1 MAQIWIA
8 RDYSKC
14 SGCRR
19 CEIACSL
26 KHEGEI
32 WPEASRIRIFML
44 IPGIEVPHLCVQCPD
59 YPCVEACPTNA
70 LSINKETSAV
80 EVDKEKCTACGK
92 CIDACPGKIPHM
104 HPTKKHIIICNLC
117 NGDPECVKV
126 CQEGKWNALWV
137 APRPSSPVSNP
148 LSIKLYA
155 RTPQEITKDLAKNL
169 YGEEF
174 DKEVV

>member
-1 MAQIWIA
+1 MKQIWIA

-44 IPGIEVPHLCVQCPD
+44 LPGIEVPHLCVQCPD

-70 LSINKETSAV
+70 LSINKETTAV
-80 EVDKEKCTACGK
+80 EIDKEKCIACGK

-126 CQEGKWNALWV
+126 CQEGRWNALWI
-137 APRPSSPVSNP
+137 APRPSSSA

-155 RTPQEITKDLAKNL
+155 RTPQEITKDLARNF

-174 DKEVV
+174 EKGVK

>member
-1 MAQIWIA
+1 MKQIWIA

-80 EVDKEKCTACGK
+80 EVDKEKCIACGK

-126 CQEGKWNALWV
+126 CQEGRWNALWA
-137 APRPSSPVSNP
+137 APRPDSPVSNP

-155 RTPQEITKDLAKNL
+155 RTPQEITKDLARNI

-174 DKEVV
+174 EKEVK

>member
-1 MAQIWIA
+1 MSQIWIA

-26 KHEGEI
+26 KHEGKI
-32 WPEASRIRIFML
+32 WPEASRIRVFML
-44 IPGIEVPHLCVQCPD
+44 LPGVEVPHLCVQCPD
-59 YPCVEACPTNA
+59 YPCVAACPVNA
-70 LSINKETSAV
+70 LSINEKTSAV
-80 EVDKEKCTACGK
+80 EVDKEKCIACEK

-104 HPTKKHIIICNLC
+104 HPNRKYILICNLC

-126 CQEGKWNALWV
+126 CQEGKWNCLWI

-155 RTPQEITKDLAKNL
+155 RTPQEITKDLARNF
-169 YGEEF
+169 YGKGFER
-174 DKEVV
+174 

>member
-1 MAQIWIA
+1 MKQIWIA

-32 WPEASRIRIFML
+32 WPEASRIRVFML

-70 LSINKETSAV
+70 LSINKETSAI
-80 EVDKEKCTACGK
+80 EVDKEKCIACGK

-104 HPTKKHIIICNLC
+104 HPTKKYIIICNLC

-126 CQEGKWNALWV
+126 CQEGRWNALWL
-137 APRPSSPVSNP
+137 APRPSSPVSSP

-155 RTPQEITKDLAKNL
+155 RTPQEITKDLARNL

-174 DKEVV
+174 DKEVI

>member
-1 MAQIWIA
+1 MKQIWIA

-44 IPGIEVPHLCVQCPD
+44 IPGLEVPHLCVQCPD

-80 EVDKEKCTACGK
+80 EVDKEKCIACGK
-92 CIDACPGKIPHM
+92 CIDACPGKVPHM

-126 CQEGKWNALWV
+126 CQEGRWNALWV
-137 APRPSSPVSNP
+137 APRPSGSL

-155 RTPQEITKDLAKNL
+155 RTPQEITKDLARNI

-174 DKEVV
+174 EKEVK